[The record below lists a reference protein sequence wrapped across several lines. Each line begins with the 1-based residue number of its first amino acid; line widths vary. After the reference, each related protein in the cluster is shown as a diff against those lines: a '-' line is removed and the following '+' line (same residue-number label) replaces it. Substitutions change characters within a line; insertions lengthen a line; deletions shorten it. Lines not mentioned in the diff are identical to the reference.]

1 MRTELF
7 GEMREGR
14 DGEMGEE
21 MRGCFEEDLEGLVK
35 AAEVGIW
42 SCAHFIYSVQSCVF
56 VQSRY
61 RSSTLRYSM
70 PRPKQS
76 RKTLRRRLPLFFQSS
91 SPLAK
96 EPRFSFAGF
105 YILSSCHLGQLTCSW
120 FRDGQV
126 NQYDRDS
133 DQASE

>member
-42 SCAHFIYSVQSCVF
+42 SCAHFIYMYSVVYL
-56 VQSRY
+56 Y
-61 RSSTLRYSM
+61 RAGKQKSSSSYVVRRDIQCQD
-70 PRPKQS
+70 PRRAAKLS
-76 RKTLRRRLPLFFQSS
+76 ADVLPLFAHCCQSS
-91 SPLAK
+91 QST
-96 EPRFSFAGF
+96 R
-105 YILSSCHLGQLTCSW
+105 
-120 FRDGQV
+120 
-126 NQYDRDS
+126 
-133 DQASE
+133 